1 MSEKMTYEIYLE
13 VALRFAKKG
22 DFKQADR
29 ALATLLKVLRCAR
42 KASPLNKPAQK
53 PRHPSLRDRESGRS
67 NPQN

>member
-1 MSEKMTYEIYLE
+1 MDKKTTYEIYLE

-29 ALATLLKVLRCAR
+29 VLGILRKVLRCA
-42 KASPLNKPAQK
+42 KAPPLNKPAQK